1 MRALSLGRLVAGSA
15 AGRAGGARQVD
26 PAFGGG
32 SDAETVTGVEVDSR
46 RIAPGDLFV
55 AVSGGE
61 AFLADARSRGAAA
74 TLVPDDAF
82 AALAAL
88 GSAVRARSDAR
99 VVAITGSVGKTST
112 KDILAALLRGRLRTV
127 AAPDGYNNEVGLPL
141 TLCRIEPDTEVVVT
155 EMAMRGPGQIR
166 DLARV
171 ALPQLG
177 VITSIAPVHLE
188 QLGSLENI
196 ARAKAELLDELPAGA
211 VAVLP
216 QDAPELE
223 PFVPEGLDVRR
234 FASPE
239 AEVRDGQTYVHWQGG
254 DVVFSFAARHQAANA
269 AAALTA
275 AEALGVEPPRE
286 PVEVAFSRLRSQE
299 TELPGGG
306 LLIND
311 AWNAN
316 PVAMRAALAHL
327 RDRAN
332 GRRTVAILGEM
343 AELGAEAPR
352 YHAEIGRA
360 AEGIDLVLGVGELA
374 RGYEPDEW
382 APTAADA
389 VQTALAL
396 VRPGDAI
403 LVKGSRSVG
412 LEVVAEALAEAGA

>member
-1 MRALSLGRLVAGSA
+1 VRALSLGRLEG
-15 AGRAGGARQVD
+15 
-26 PAFGGG
+26 
-32 SDAETVTGVEVDSR
+32 DAEVVTGVDVDSR
-46 RIAPGDLFV
+46 RIGPGDLFV

-61 AFLADARSRGAAA
+61 AYVEDARRRGAAA

-82 AALAAL
+82 PALAAI

-112 KDILAALLRGRLRTV
+112 KDILAALLRGHRRVV
-127 AAPDGYNNEVGLPL
+127 AAPDGFNNEVGLPL
-141 TLCRIEPDTEVVVT
+141 TLCRVEPETEIVVT

-171 ALPQLG
+171 ARPQLG

-216 QDAPELE
+216 EDVPELE
-223 PFVPEGLDVRR
+223 PFVPAGLDVRR
-234 FASPE
+234 FGPPE
-239 AEVRDGQTYVHWQGG
+239 TQVRDGRTHVQWHGRE
-254 DVVFSFAARHQAANA
+254 VVFGFAARHQATNA

-275 AEALGVEPPRE
+275 AEALGVEAPSR
-286 PVEVAFSRLRSQE
+286 PVEVAFSRWRSQE
-299 TELPGGG
+299 TELAGGG

-327 RDRAN
+327 LERAN
-332 GRRTVAILGEM
+332 GRRTVAILGGM

-352 YHAEIGRA
+352 YHEEVAREA
-360 AEGIDLVLGVGELA
+360 AAVDLVLGVGELA
-374 RGYEPDEW
+374 RHYGPDEW

-389 VQTALAL
+389 VELARRV

-412 LEVVAEALAEAGA
+412 LEAVADALLEPQP